1 MLAWKDTKQKHTN
14 TQTHTQ
20 SERTRGGTPL
30 LLESSAR
37 GVLGLQATATGLVL
51 APLAFGTQTLSGRKR
66 LPAGEEWYLE
76 KLSRR

>member
-1 MLAWKDTKQKHTN
+1 MLAWNGGKTKHAN

-30 LLESSAR
+30 LLESSAQ

-51 APLAFGTQTLSGRKR
+51 APLAFGMQTLSGRKR
-66 LPAGEEWYLE
+66 LPACEEWYL
-76 KLSRR
+76 K